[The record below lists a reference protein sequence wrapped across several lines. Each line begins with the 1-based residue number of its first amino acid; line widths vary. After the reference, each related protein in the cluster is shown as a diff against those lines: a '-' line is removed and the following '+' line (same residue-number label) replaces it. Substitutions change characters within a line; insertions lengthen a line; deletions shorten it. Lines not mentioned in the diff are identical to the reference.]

1 MSVEI
6 DEAKCIS
13 RLEKLHSSLSSFPES
28 PACLIFPLGS
38 SNVDLPF
45 QKTTLLHK
53 WLFGYEFPATL
64 LFIHQSK
71 IIVITSSVKATH
83 LKFLEDQKINGNVT
97 VEFWKRINKNTEFN
111 VALFKKLIDMVNDD
125 ICLEHKTVGMIIK
138 DKYDGPFIKEWTP
151 IWEEGKKGLNVVDAS
166 LGLSKVLE
174 SKDTDEIDLI
184 HASSASCD
192 TFMKTLTKELIKCID
207 NETKISN
214 AKLSDRIESKLDDS
228 LFMKDLNNALKSQQ
242 YNNSSFKPDVNDVEF
257 TYSPVIQSESDYD
270 LKLSA
275 TSSGKQLKG
284 KGSILTSC
292 GLNYKSYC
300 ANISRTFLI
309 DPTPEMTEN
318 YEFLLSLQQH
328 ILDKLLKIGA
338 LGKDIYDGCLN
349 FIETNGKKELIPNFT
364 KNCGSLIG
372 LDFRDAQFVLS
383 SKNDFR
389 KVEANDT
396 FNISVG
402 FNNLESKDLKYALQL
417 SDTVV
422 ILADGSYQIL
432 TNSPKAKGKITFLFN
447 DDEEE
452 EERKAKIKAEQLKK
466 LDLVNQTT
474 GKLTRSRLRN
484 QSKDSE
490 ESNRQRAVRREN
502 QVKLHKKLQRD
513 GLLKYSDKSGANG
526 SGNIGPVFKKYES
539 YVREEQ
545 IPPSVRDLKIH
556 VDFNHQTIIIP
567 IYGRPVPFHINTYK
581 SCSKDDEGDYTYLR
595 LNFYSPNAP
604 GSGKKSNE
612 LPYEDSPEN
621 QFLRSLTVRSKDK
634 DRMNEVH
641 KEIVELKKLSSKR
654 EQEKKAMEGVV
665 KQAKL
670 IEFKSGKLKK
680 LDHVFIRPSPE
691 TKRVPGTLTIHENGL
706 RYNSFSK
713 ADSRVDIVYSNIKNL
728 FFQSSKGELVVI
740 IHIHLKNP
748 ILMGK
753 KKVQDIQFYREATDM
768 AVDETS
774 SSRRPGGSKF
784 RRYGDD
790 DEIEEEKEERRR
802 RAILDK
808 EFKTFATLISEA
820 SEGLADLEEPIRELG
835 FQGVPG
841 RSAVQCMPT
850 GDCLVQLMEPPFMVI
865 NLEDVEICCLERV
878 QFGLK
883 NFDLV
888 FIYKDFTR
896 PVAHINTIP
905 MEDIETIKNWL
916 TNVDIPYTV
925 STINLNWSNIL
936 KTDPY
941 DFFADGGWAFLPVGS
956 DVEAHGSDM
965 SEEEVSEFEP
975 ESEEDV
981 EEDEDED
988 VVSDFSEGSEF
999 EESGS
1004 AYSEEVDS
1012 SESEGEDWDALEK
1025 KAIKS
1030 DKHSEY
1036 RD

>member
-6 DEAKCIS
+6 NEQKCIS

-28 PACLIFPLGS
+28 PECLVFPLGS
-38 SNVDLPF
+38 SNIDLPF

-64 LFIHQSK
+64 LFIHKTK
-71 IIVITSSVKATH
+71 IIIITSSVKATH
-83 LKFLEDQKINGNVT
+83 LKFLEDTKINGTVS

-111 VALFKKLIDMVNDD
+111 ISLFKKLIKLINDD
-125 ICLEHKTVGMIIK
+125 LCLENRTVGVILK
-138 DKYDGPFIKEWTP
+138 DKYDGPFIKEWSP
-151 IWEEGKKGLNVVDAS
+151 NWEEGKKGLNIVDAS
-166 LGLSKVLE
+166 LGVSKALE
-174 SKDTDEIDLI
+174 TKDDDEIDLLN
-184 HASSASCD
+184 ASGTCCD
-192 TFMKTLTKELIKCID
+192 TVMKTLTKELIKAID
-207 NETKISN
+207 NETKVTNS
-214 AKLSDRIESKLDDS
+214 KLSDRIESKLDDS
-228 LFMKDLNNALKSQQ
+228 LFMKDLNNSLKSQK
-242 YNNSSFKPDVNDVEF
+242 YNNTSFKPDVNDVEF
-257 TYSPVIQSESDYD
+257 TYSPIIQSEAEYD

-275 TSSGKQLKG
+275 SSTNKQLKG
-284 KGSILTSC
+284 KGSILASC

-318 YEFLLSLQQH
+318 YEFLFNLQQH
-328 ILDKLLKIGA
+328 ILDNLLKIGTV
-338 LGKDIYDGCLN
+338 GKDIYQGCLD
-349 FIETNGKKELIPNFT
+349 FMEKNGKKDLIPNFT

-383 SKNDFR
+383 AKNDFR
-389 KVEANDT
+389 KVEASDV
-396 FNISVG
+396 FNISIG
-402 FNNLESKDLKYALQL
+402 LNNLVSKDLKYALQL
-417 SDTVV
+417 SDTVAV
-422 ILADGSYQIL
+422 LADGSYTLL
-432 TNSPKAKGKITFLFN
+432 TNSPKAKGKVTFLFN
-447 DDEEE
+447 DEEE
-452 EERKAKIKAEQLKK
+452 EERKAKLKAEQLKK
-466 LDLVNQTT
+466 LELVNQTA
-474 GKLTRSRLRN
+474 GKLTRSRLRS

-502 QVKLHKKLQRD
+502 QIKLHKKLQRD
-513 GLLKYSDKSGANG
+513 GLLKYSDKSGGNG
-526 SGNIGPVFKKYES
+526 SGNLGPIFKKYES

-545 IPPSVRDLKIH
+545 IPQSVRDLRIH

-581 SCSKDDEGDYTYLR
+581 SCSKDEEGDYTYLR
-595 LNFYSPNAP
+595 LNFHSPNAP
-604 GSGKKSNE
+604 GSGKKANE
-612 LPYEDSPEN
+612 IPYEDSPEN

-634 DRMNEVH
+634 DRMDDVH
-641 KEIVELKKLSSKR
+641 KEILELKKLSTKR

-670 IEFKSGKLKK
+670 IEFRTGKLKK
-680 LDHVFIRPSPE
+680 LDHIYIRPSPE

-774 SSRRPGGSKF
+774 SNRRAGGSKF
-784 RRYGDD
+784 RRYDDD
-790 DEIEEEKEERRR
+790 DEIEEEKQERRR

-808 EFKTFATLISEA
+808 EFKNFATLISEA
-820 SEGLADLEEPIRELG
+820 SDGLVDLEEPISELG

-841 RSAVQCMPT
+841 RSAVQCIPT
-850 GDCLVQLMEPPFMVI
+850 GDCLVQLMEPPFTVI

-888 FIYKDFTR
+888 FIYKDFSK
-896 PVAHINTIP
+896 PVTHINTIP
-905 MEDIETIKNWL
+905 MEDIEMIKNWL
-916 TNVDIPYTV
+916 TNVDIAYTV

-941 DFFADGGWAFLPVGS
+941 DFFSDGGWAFLPVGS
-956 DVEAHGSDM
+956 DVEAQGSDM

-975 ESEEDV
+975 ESEDAA
-981 EEDEDED
+981 DEDDYIESE
-988 VVSDFSEGSEF
+988 VSEGSEF
-999 EESGS
+999 ADDGSEYSDESDASG
-1004 AYSEEVDS
+1004 
-1012 SESEGEDWDALEK
+1012 SEGEDWDALEK
-1025 KAIKS
+1025 KALKS
-1030 DKHSEY
+1030 DKNSEY
-1036 RD
+1036 ND

>member
-1 MSVEI
+1 MSVNI
-6 DEAKCIS
+6 DEEKCVS
-13 RLEKLHSSLSSFPES
+13 RLEKLYSYLPSFSDSPE
-28 PACLIFPLGS
+28 CLLFPLGS

-64 LFIHQSK
+64 IFIHKSK
-71 IIVITSSVKATH
+71 IIIITSSVKATH
-83 LKFLEDQKINGNVT
+83 LKFLEDRKINGDVSI
-97 VEFWKRINKNTEFN
+97 EFWKRINKNTEFN
-111 VALFKKLIDMVNDD
+111 IGLFQKLIDLINDD
-125 ICLEHKTVGMIIK
+125 ICLENKSVGMILK
-138 DKYDGPFIKEWTP
+138 DKYDGPFIKEWSP
-151 IWEEGKKGLNVVDAS
+151 IWEEGKKGLNIFDAS
-166 LGLSKVLE
+166 LGISKALE
-174 SKDTDEIDLI
+174 TKDADEIDLLN
-184 HASSASCD
+184 ASGTCCD

-207 NETKISN
+207 NETKITNS
-214 AKLSDRIESKLDDS
+214 KLSDRIESKLDDS
-228 LFMKDLNNALKSQQ
+228 LFMKDLNNSLKSQK

-257 TYSPVIQSESDYD
+257 TYSPIIQSEAEYD

-275 TSSGKQLKG
+275 SSTNKQLKG

-300 ANISRTFLI
+300 SNISRTFLI
-309 DPTPEMTEN
+309 DPTKDMSEN
-318 YEFLLSLQQH
+318 YEFLLNLQQH
-328 ILDKLLKIGA
+328 ILDNLLKIGN
-338 LGKDIYDGCLN
+338 LGKDIYQGCLDYM
-349 FIETNGKKELIPNFT
+349 ESNGKAELIPNFS

-372 LDFRDAQFVLS
+372 LDFRDSQFVLS
-383 SKNDFR
+383 AKNDFR
-389 KVEANDT
+389 KVEANDV
-396 FNISVG
+396 FNISIG
-402 FNNLESKDLKYALQL
+402 FNNLESQDLKYALQL
-417 SDTVV
+417 SDTVAV
-422 ILADGSYQIL
+422 LSDNTIQLL
-432 TNSPKAKGKITFLFN
+432 TKSPKAKGKVTFLFN
-447 DDEEE
+447 DEEE

-466 LDLVNQTT
+466 LELVNQTN

-513 GLLKYSDKSGANG
+513 GLIKYSDKSGENG
-526 SGNIGPVFKKYES
+526 SGNVGPVFKKYES

-545 IPPSVRDLKIH
+545 IPPSVRDLRIH

-581 SCSKDDEGDYTYLR
+581 SCSKDEEGDYTYLR
-595 LNFYSPNAP
+595 LNFHSPNAP
-604 GSGKKSNE
+604 GSAKKSNE
-612 LPYEDSPEN
+612 LPYEDSLEN
-621 QFLRSLTVRSKDK
+621 QFVRSLTVRSKDK
-634 DRMNEVH
+634 DRMDDVH
-641 KEIVELKKLSSKR
+641 KTILELKKLSTKR

-670 IEFKSGKLKK
+670 IEFRTGKLKK
-680 LDHVFIRPSPE
+680 LDHIYIRPSPE
-691 TKRVPGTLTIHENGL
+691 TKRVPGSLTIHENGL

-713 ADSRVDIVYSNIKNL
+713 ADSKVDIVYSNIKNL

-768 AVDETS
+768 AVDETG
-774 SSRRPGGSKF
+774 SSRRGGSSKF

-808 EFKTFATLISEA
+808 EFQNFAALISEA
-820 SEGLADLEEPIRELG
+820 SDGLVDLEEPIRELG

-888 FIYKDFTR
+888 FIYKDFTK
-896 PVAHINTIP
+896 PVTHINTIP

-916 TNVDIPYTV
+916 TNVDIAYTV

-941 DFFADGGWAFLPVGS
+941 DFFSDGGWAFLPVGS
-956 DVEAHGSDM
+956 DVEAQGSDM

-975 ESEEDV
+975 QSEEEDDDDDVVDDV
-981 EEDEDED
+981 E
-988 VVSDFSEGSEF
+988 SDFSEGSFDDAEDS
-999 EESGS
+999 E
-1004 AYSEEVDS
+1004 YSDAGS
-1012 SESEGEDWDALEK
+1012 SESEGEDWDVLEK
-1025 KAIKS
+1025 KALKS
-1030 DKHSEY
+1030 DKNSEY